1 MRACGYRKTHVI
13 LNEDSKIEGMRK
25 LAGDRTMEEKNRQNE
40 LNNNKNVLTAQKS
53 PKYAGKLAFY
63 IGSLDKGGAER
74 VFVNLAEY
82 FQNKGYQ
89 IIMVTQYRK
98 EEEYELAE
106 GIRRILSDIP
116 PEETT
121 ASRLLN
127 FYRRVKKLHRIWKEE
142 EPDLA
147 LSCVGKNN
155 FMAIVTTMFTKTKPV
170 VSVVGEAGEEYPNRL
185 MKFLAN
191 LLFPFASGVILQTE
205 RSRSFF
211 SERVSKTAVIL
222 PNSLNPLFLRERYRG
237 EREKRIVSVGR
248 LDANKNHEM
257 MFQAF
262 AGLADKYPEYTLTVY
277 GEGELRETLQERIA
291 SLGLEK
297 RIFLPGVIPD
307 VADKIEKASLFLLTS
322 YSEGISNAL
331 IEAMALG
338 LPVIATDVPSG
349 GTQEL
354 IRQEEN
360 GLIIP
365 AGDAKALEKAM
376 DRLLSDREYA
386 ERLGEQAHKI
396 QERLAP
402 DSVNRQWQEYFEKII
417 TP

>member
-1 MRACGYRKTHVI
+1 MSKT
-13 LNEDSKIEGMRK
+13 
-25 LAGDRTMEEKNRQNE
+25 DRENE
-40 LNNNKNVLTAQKS
+40 LNNNKNRKTIKKDE
-53 PKYAGKLAFY
+53 KYAGKLAFY

-89 IIMVTQYRK
+89 ILMVTQYRK

-106 GIRRILSDIP
+106 GIKRILSDIP

-121 ASRLLN
+121 RSRLIN
-127 FYRRVKKLHRIWKEE
+127 FYRRVSRLRGIWKKEQ
-142 EPDLA
+142 PDLV

-170 VSVVGEAGEEYPNRL
+170 VSVVGEAKEEYPNRL

-191 LLFPFASGVILQTE
+191 LLFPYASGVILQTE
-205 RSRSFF
+205 RSRVFF
-211 SERVSKTAVIL
+211 SEKVSKTSVIL
-222 PNSLNPLFLRERYRG
+222 PNSLNPLFLRERFQG

-257 MFQAF
+257 MIRAF
-262 AGLADKYPEYTLTVY
+262 AELAERYLEYTLTIY
-277 GEGELRETLQERIA
+277 GEGELREYLQKLIA
-291 SLGLEK
+291 SLALEEK
-297 RIFLPGVIPD
+297 VFLPGAIPD
-307 VADKIEKASLFLLTS
+307 VADKIGKASLFLLTS

-354 IRQEEN
+354 IRHEEN

-365 AGDAKALEKAM
+365 TGDEKALKEAM
-376 DRLLSDREYA
+376 DRLLSDREFA
-386 ERLGEQAHKI
+386 ARLGEQAHKI

-402 DSVNRQWQEYFEKII
+402 DRVNRQWQEYFERIMG
-417 TP
+417 

>member
-1 MRACGYRKTHVI
+1 MSKTD
-13 LNEDSKIEGMRK
+13 LE
-25 LAGDRTMEEKNRQNE
+25 NE
-40 LNNNKNVLTAQKS
+40 LNNNKNRKS
-53 PKYAGKLAFY
+53 IKKDEKYAGKLAFY

-89 IIMVTQYRK
+89 ILMVTQYRK

-106 GIRRILSDIP
+106 GIKRILSDIP

-121 ASRLLN
+121 RSRLIN
-127 FYRRVKKLHRIWKEE
+127 FYRRVSRLRGIWKKEQ
-142 EPDLA
+142 PDLV

-155 FMAIVTTMFTKTKPV
+155 FMTIVTTMFTKTKPV
-170 VSVVGEAGEEYPNRL
+170 VSVVGEAKEEYPSRL

-191 LLFPFASGVILQTE
+191 LLFPYASGVILQTE
-205 RSRSFF
+205 RSRAFF
-211 SERVSKTAVIL
+211 SAKVSKAAVIL
-222 PNSLNPLFLRERYRG
+222 PNSLNPLFLRERFQG

-257 MFQAF
+257 MIRAF

-277 GEGELRETLQERIA
+277 GEGELRESLQKLIISLTLEERV
-291 SLGLEK
+291 
-297 RIFLPGVIPD
+297 FLPGVIPD
-307 VADKIEKASLFLLTS
+307 VADKIGRASLFLLTS

-354 IRQEEN
+354 IRHEEN

-365 AGDAKALEKAM
+365 TGDEEALKEAM
-376 DRLLSDREYA
+376 DRLLSDRA
-386 ERLGEQAHKI
+386 FAARLGEQAHKI

-402 DSVNRQWQEYFEKII
+402 ERVNRQWQEYFERIMG
-417 TP
+417 

>member
-1 MRACGYRKTHVI
+1 MLEGIRKRI
-13 LNEDSKIEGMRK
+13 RDIAM
-25 LAGDRTMEEKNRQNE
+25 DEKNRQNE
-40 LNNNKNVLTAQKS
+40 LNNNKNILTAQKQ

-82 FQNKGYQ
+82 FQSKNYQ
-89 IIMVTQYRK
+89 VIMVTQYRK

-106 GIRRILSDIP
+106 GIRRVISDISS
-116 PEETT
+116 EETT
-121 ASRLLN
+121 GSRLVN
-127 FYRRVKKLHRIWKEE
+127 FYRRVSRLHRIWKEE
-142 EPDLA
+142 KPDLA

-155 FMAIVTTMFTKTKPV
+155 FMTIVTTMFTKTKPV

-185 MKFLAN
+185 MRFLAN

-211 SERVSKTAVIL
+211 SKKVSKTAVIL
-222 PNSLNPLFLRERYRG
+222 PNSLNPAFLRERYRG

-257 MFQAF
+257 MFRAF

-277 GEGELRETLQERIA
+277 GEGELREALQELIA
-291 SLGLEK
+291 ALAMEE

-354 IRQEEN
+354 IRNEEN

-365 AGDAKALEKAM
+365 TGDVEALEEAM
-376 DRLLSDREYA
+376 DRLLSDREFA

-396 QERLAP
+396 QERLSP
-402 DSVNRQWQEYFEKII
+402 DRVNRQWQEYFEKILMI
-417 TP
+417 CG